1 MAEPLSAAHWPVE
14 VAPAGHRFDVAS
26 DETVFAAAARA
37 GLRWPTVCG
46 GNGSCGTCASTVT
59 GGAENCS
66 PIGPLERET
75 LATVLRQPTDGGRR
89 LVCQLRISG
98 PVTVLRR
105 GVRPAASTPPPPQKG
120 S

>member
-1 MAEPLSAAHWPVE
+1 MAEPLSGASWPVE
-14 VAPAGHRFDVAS
+14 VKPAGFRFEVA
-26 DETVFAAAARA
+26 DGETVFAAAARA

-59 GGAENCS
+59 AGTEHCS
-66 PIGPLERET
+66 ALGPLERET
-75 LATVLRQPTDGGRR
+75 LGTVLRQPADGGRR

-105 GVRPAASTPPPPQKG
+105 GVRPAPPQQAKG